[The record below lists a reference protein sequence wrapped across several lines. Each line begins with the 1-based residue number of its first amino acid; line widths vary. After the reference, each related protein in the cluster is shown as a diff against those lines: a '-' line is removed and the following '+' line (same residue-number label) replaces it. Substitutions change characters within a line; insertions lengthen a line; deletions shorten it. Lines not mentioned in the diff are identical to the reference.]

1 MRMLHGMIGL
11 IFLTGVLQAENIT
24 GSILIKRR
32 LTRRS
37 VTAEIPLYQR
47 GPGLEL
53 GKDRENDPIAYER
66 AQVVVWIEG
75 SGPGGAVARPEH
87 AMEKPERPLE
97 KMEQIGRRFVPDLVV
112 IAAGGTVSFPNGD
125 PIFHNVFSL
134 SKPKIFDLGN
144 YVKGETRNV
153 TFTKPGVVY
162 VNCHLHPNMAAAVV
176 VAPNRWYARSDREG
190 HFTLRDLPPGSY
202 TMVAWHKSAGSF
214 RKTVE
219 VAAGADTP
227 VEFFIPLGEPTGIP

>member
-1 MRMLHGMIGL
+1 MRMLHGMTGL

-24 GSILIKRR
+24 GSILIKRK

-66 AQVVVWIEG
+66 SQVVVWIEG
-75 SGPGGAVARPEH
+75 SGPGGPVARPEH
-87 AMEKPERPLE
+87 PMERSEHTIE

-144 YVKGETRNV
+144 YVKGDTRNV

-162 VNCHLHPNMAAAVV
+162 VNCHLHPNMAAAIV
-176 VAPNRWYARSDREG
+176 VAPNRWYARPDREG

-214 RKTVE
+214 RKTVK